1 MDNAFVNP
9 QDAWN
14 AAFHQLEMQL
24 DRASF
29 ETWLRGAVLL
39 GVETDSNG
47 DDANGKT
54 SESGNGVFVVGVRNT
69 YARDMLQHRLYR
81 NVRRVLGDV
90 YGTTVELRFEVNKP
104 TPEAPAST
112 PEEEMPLFRLLAQQD
127 PVQASA
133 PALHEL
139 VARPQ
144 RPELPESE
152 LNPRLTFDRYVA
164 ANENATIFAAA
175 QAVAERQAY
184 NPFFIYGGVGLG
196 KTHLLQAIAHA
207 CKARN
212 LRVIYIPS
220 EVFTNDLVDSIRNRT
235 QAMFRDKY
243 RSADVLLVDDIQ
255 FISGKESTQEEF
267 FHTFNALY
275 TFNKQIV
282 LASDRPP
289 RDLET
294 LEARLR
300 SRFEGGLVM
309 DIQPPSFETRMAILN
324 NWASERQIVLPRHV
338 AEMIAGRAKL
348 NVRELEGIFNQVVAA
363 AQIKR
368 QPLNVGS
375 TEEILDGYRR
385 PREHITLAQVLD
397 LTARHHGLTV
407 EELVGK
413 RRTSDINQARQIAM
427 YLAREFTNASL
438 PQIGDA
444 FGGRTHSTV
453 LHSCNKIAEDMEH
466 DPQVRTIVKDIRAR
480 LLNQQ
485 P

>member
-1 MDNAFVNP
+1 MMNP

-29 ETWLRGAVLL
+29 DTWLRGAELL
-39 GVETDSNG
+39 GVEG
-47 DDANGKT
+47 EG
-54 SESGNGVFVVGVRNT
+54 GVFVIGVRNSF
-69 YARDMLQHRLYR
+69 ARDMLQHRLYR

-90 YGTTVELRFEVNKP
+90 YGKAVELRFEITKP
-104 TPEAPAST
+104 DTSKHADGSSPNSSSEAT
-112 PEEEMPLFRLLAQQD
+112 DEMPLFRLLAQQD
-127 PVQASA
+127 PAA
-133 PALHEL
+133 PAVPLHEQ

-144 RPELPESE
+144 RPDLPESE
-152 LNPRLTFDRYVA
+152 LNPRFTFERFVA
-164 ANENATIFAAA
+164 GNENATIFAAA

-196 KTHLLQAIAHA
+196 KTHLMQAIAQA

-220 EVFTNDLVDSIRNRT
+220 EVFTNDLVDSIRQRT

-243 RSADVLLVDDIQ
+243 RSVDVLLVDDIQ

-267 FHTFNALY
+267 FHTFNTLY

-309 DIQPPSFETRMAILN
+309 DIQPPSFETRMAILC
-324 NWASERQIVLPRHV
+324 NWASERNVNLPHHV

-348 NVRELEGIFNQVVAA
+348 NVRELEGIFNQVVATA
-363 AQIKR
+363 HITR
-368 QPLNVGS
+368 QPLS
-375 TEEILDGYRR
+375 TGATEDILDGYRR
-385 PREHITLAQVLD
+385 PREHVTVSQVLD
-397 LTARHHGLTV
+397 LTARHHGLRI
-407 EELVGK
+407 EDLVGK
-413 RRTSDINQARQIAM
+413 RRTGAISQARQIAM
-427 YLAREFTNASL
+427 FLAREFTSASL

-453 LHSCNKIAEDMEH
+453 LHSCSKIAEDLQH
-466 DPQVRTIVKDIRAR
+466 DPQVRTIVKDIRER
-480 LLNQQ
+480 LLKTEQ
-485 P
+485 

>member
-1 MDNAFVNP
+1 MKP
-9 QDAWN
+9 LDAWN

-29 ETWLRGAVLL
+29 ETWLRGAALL
-39 GVETDSNG
+39 DVESLDGET
-47 DDANGKT
+47 AT
-54 SESGNGVFVVGVRNT
+54 FVIGVRNS

-81 NVRRVLGDV
+81 NVRRVLSDV
-90 YGTTVELRFEVNKP
+90 YGKSVELRFEVEKP
-104 TPEAPAST
+104 ADAAPAAQDD
-112 PEEEMPLFRLLAQQD
+112 EMPLFRLLAQQD
-127 PVQASA
+127 PAA
-133 PALHEL
+133 PPVPLHEQ

-152 LNPRLTFDRYVA
+152 LNPRFTFDRYIA
-164 ANENATIFAAA
+164 ANENATIYAAA
-175 QAVAERQAY
+175 QAVVERPAGAY

-207 CKARN
+207 CQARN

-220 EVFTNDLVDSIRNRT
+220 EVFTNDLVDSIRQRS

-243 RSADVLLVDDIQ
+243 RSVDVLLVDDIQ

-275 TFNKQIV
+275 TFNKQII
-282 LASDRPP
+282 LASDRHP
-289 RDLET
+289 RELET

-309 DIQPPSFETRMAILN
+309 DIQPPSFETRMAILDS
-324 NWASERQIVLPRHV
+324 WASERNVLLPRHV

-348 NVRELEGIFNQVVAA
+348 NVRELEGIFNQVVATS
-363 AQIKR
+363 QLTR
-368 QPLNVGS
+368 QPLSAGA
-375 TEEILDGYRR
+375 TEHILDGFRR
-385 PREHITLAQVLD
+385 PREHVTLAQVVE
-397 LTARHHGLTV
+397 LTARHHGLSIDD
-407 EELVGK
+407 LVGK
-413 RRTSDINQARQIAM
+413 RRTGAINQARQIAM
-427 YLAREFTNASL
+427 YLAREFTSASL

-453 LHSCNKIAEDMEH
+453 LHSCNKIADDVLH
-466 DPQVRTIVKDIRAR
+466 DAQVRTIVQDIRKR
-480 LLNQQ
+480 LLKDES
-485 P
+485 

>member
-1 MDNAFVNP
+1 LDKIIVKP
-9 QDAWN
+9 LDAWN

-29 ETWLRGAVLL
+29 ETWLRGAALL
-39 GVETDSNG
+39 DVESLDGET
-47 DDANGKT
+47 AT
-54 SESGNGVFVVGVRNT
+54 FVIGVRNS

-81 NVRRVLGDV
+81 NVRRVLSDV
-90 YGTTVELRFEVNKP
+90 YGRSVELRFEIDKP
-104 TPEAPAST
+104 TEEAGDT
-112 PEEEMPLFRLLAQQD
+112 QDDEMPLFRLLAQQD
-127 PVQASA
+127 PAA
-133 PALHEL
+133 PAAPLHAQ

-152 LNPRLTFDRYVA
+152 LNPRFTFDRYIA

-175 QAVAERQAY
+175 QAVVERPASAY

-207 CKARN
+207 CETRN

-220 EVFTNDLVDSIRNRT
+220 EVFTNDLVDSIRQRS

-243 RSADVLLVDDIQ
+243 RSVDVLLVDDIQ

-282 LASDRPP
+282 LASDRHP
-289 RDLET
+289 RELET

-309 DIQPPSFETRMAILN
+309 DIQPPSFETRMAILDS
-324 NWASERQIVLPRHV
+324 WAYERNILLPRHV
-338 AEMIAGRAKL
+338 AEMIAGRARL
-348 NVRELEGIFNQVVAA
+348 NVRELEGIFNQVVATS
-363 AQIKR
+363 QLTR
-368 QPLNVGS
+368 QPMSAGV
-375 TEEILDGYRR
+375 TEDILEGFRR
-385 PREHITLAQVLD
+385 PREHVTLAQVVE
-397 LTARHHGLTV
+397 LTARHHGLSI

-413 RRTSDINQARQIAM
+413 RRTGAINQARQIAM
-427 YLAREFTNASL
+427 YLAREFTSASL

-453 LHSCNKIAEDMEH
+453 LHSCNKIAEDVLH
-466 DPQVRTIVKDIRAR
+466 DPQVRTIVQDIRKR
-480 LLNQQ
+480 LLKDEG
-485 P
+485 